1 MFDPGL
7 LATFLA
13 VEEARS
19 FTQAA
24 AQLGVQQ
31 STVSQHIRKLE
42 RNAGRVLF
50 NRDTHGIALTN
61 DGQALVSMAKNILD
75 ANERAWNYFADS
87 DLRGHLRLGISE
99 DFALTRLH
107 EVLLQFRRT
116 HPLVDLGLTV
126 GLSGT
131 LHQLLQQGQLDLVL
145 AKRRPGED
153 HGRLLWRDSL
163 VWIGGQDALP
173 NSLDP
178 VPLILYPPPSITR
191 ACAIEVLDQH
201 GLSWRTSC
209 TFTGL
214 SGLRAAALAG
224 LGVTVHTRSL
234 IPPGLTEVPHTA
246 GLPTPQDV
254 EFVMLAGKRAD
265 DSMVEALRS
274 AILNHLDRLH

>member
-13 VEEARS
+13 VEETRS

-24 AQLGVQQ
+24 SQLGLQQ
-31 STVSQHIRKLE
+31 STVSQHVRKLE
-42 RNAGRVLF
+42 RSAGRVLF
-50 NRDTHGIALTN
+50 NRDTHGVALTT

-99 DFALTRLH
+99 DFASTRLH

-116 HPLVDLGLTV
+116 HPRVDLELTV
-126 GLSGT
+126 GLSGM
-131 LHQLLQQGQLDLVL
+131 LHQRLQQGHLDLVL
-145 AKRRPGED
+145 AKRRPGQS
-153 HGRLLWRDSL
+153 HGHLLWRDSL
-163 VWIGGQDALP
+163 VWIASQDTLP

-191 ACAIEVLDQH
+191 ECAIETLDQH
-201 GLSWRTSC
+201 GISWRTSC

-224 LGVTVHTRSL
+224 LGVTAHTRSL
-234 IPPGLTEVPHTA
+234 IPPGLAEIPHTA
-246 GLPTPQDV
+246 RLPVLPDV
-254 EFVMLAGKRAD
+254 EFVVLAGKQAD
-265 DSMVEALRS
+265 DSMVEALRT
-274 AILNHLDRLH
+274 AILNNIDRLH